1 MLHNLQPLDII
12 SNTFPARISAS
23 ASHDLTLSIVND
35 FPSVFVEKL
44 GKSPMNVPEMKIH
57 LTDPYIQYC
66 VSTARQVPLRFQTMA
81 EQIVTDLVKAQVIEP
96 ESDPTEWCA
105 PAFFVPKGDRLRVR
119 LVTDYTKL
127 NRYVHPFPLVKE
139 ILQAVP
145 AGTKFIAKMD
155 ALHGYFHL
163 ALDKQSSKITTF
175 LLPSSRYHYLGAPMG
190 LSSSPEEWC
199 RHSDR
204 AIEGMS
210 FAKRIVDDI
219 LMCATDMKT
228 MNDRARAMRCA
239 ELNITLSRIKFAVG
253 MELSFFWIN
262 H

>member
-1 MLHNLQPLDII
+1 MQ
-12 SNTFPARISAS
+12 
-23 ASHDLTLSIVND
+23 
-35 FPSVFVEKL
+35 E
-44 GKSPMNVPEMKIH
+44 
-57 LTDPYIQYC
+57 
-66 VSTARQVPLRFQTMA
+66 
-81 EQIVTDLVKAQVIEP
+81 
-96 ESDPTEWCA
+96 
-105 PAFFVPKGDRLRVR
+105 
-119 LVTDYTKL
+119 
-127 NRYVHPFPLVKE
+127 
-139 ILQAVP
+139 VP
-145 AGTKFIAKMD
+145 AGTNFFAEMN
-155 ALHGYFHL
+155 ALHSYFQL
-163 ALDKQSSKITTF
+163 ELDKQSSKITTF